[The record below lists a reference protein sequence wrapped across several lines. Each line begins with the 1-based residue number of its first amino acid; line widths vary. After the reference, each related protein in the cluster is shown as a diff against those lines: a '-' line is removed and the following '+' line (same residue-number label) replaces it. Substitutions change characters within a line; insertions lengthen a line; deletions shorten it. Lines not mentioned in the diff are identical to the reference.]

1 MKIHLTR
8 HLGYH
13 LVQTYIPSMVFVTLS
28 WMALFVSAENIPG
41 NDNMALHAI
50 NILRNCNVL
59 HPLKNRINLLLK
71 SYNSGRVG
79 MGMTTLLTLIA
90 MFGATKKDTPKVSY
104 ISYLDIWM
112 LACIIFVFVSMIEFV
127 VVHQFFTNNQK
138 RQAENVEFIMRI
150 MISIVFVGFN
160 IIYWSLLL

>member
-1 MKIHLTR
+1 MKIQLTR

-41 NDNMALHAI
+41 NDNMALDAI
-50 NILRNCNVL
+50 NILRN
-59 HPLKNRINLLLK
+59 PLKNRINLLLK

-127 VVHQFFTNNQK
+127 VVHQFFKNNQ
-138 RQAENVEFIMRI
+138 I
-150 MISIVFVGFN
+150 
-160 IIYWSLLL
+160 

>member
-1 MKIHLTR
+1 M
-8 HLGYH
+8 
-13 LVQTYIPSMVFVTLS
+13 
-28 WMALFVSAENIPG
+28 
-41 NDNMALHAI
+41 
-50 NILRNCNVL
+50 
-59 HPLKNRINLLLK
+59 PLKNRINLLLK

-90 MFGATKKDTPKVSY
+90 MFGATKKDAPKVSY

-127 VVHQFFTNNQK
+127 VVHQFFKNNQK

-160 IIYWSLLL
+160 IIYWSILL

>member
-1 MKIHLTR
+1 MYLLKIFQVMIIWHYMQLIFYVIFYT
-8 HLGYH
+8 
-13 LVQTYIPSMVFVTLS
+13 P
-28 WMALFVSAENIPG
+28 
-41 NDNMALHAI
+41 
-50 NILRNCNVL
+50 
-59 HPLKNRINLLLK
+59 PLKNRINLLLK

-127 VVHQFFTNNQK
+127 VVHQFFKNNQK

-160 IIYWSLLL
+160 IIYWSILL